1 MSNNLVPTPIVDKN
15 GVPSTRLKKIDGGTD
30 KPVAIPAP
38 GSNLLAPRAQKTATL
53 SSFFSDRKERKQLAA
68 EITIGLWS
76 FDERLRHGYVEGDA
90 GDFLAKIKD
99 LGYLRDLKTV
109 TELVTRKE
117 LGRDMFNDG
126 RDSLISMIFK
136 SEPTDRQKRKM
147 RTIARYS
154 GWMRENNV
162 RFGHFLLAYDA
173 IAQSGATVTLED
185 GTIRS
190 MEAHC
195 QVVTAME
202 EARSSPY
209 TGARYV
215 RNSNFG
221 DAVDKYPEHV
231 EPLVAYVSE
240 RGIKNFDEDDFLHY
254 LDGGAVA
261 DGWL

>member
-1 MSNNLVPTPIVDKN
+1 MNSNLVPTPIVDKN
-15 GVPSTRLKKIDGGTD
+15 GVPSTRLKKVDGVTG
-30 KPVAIPAP
+30 KASNIPAP
-38 GSNLLAPRAQKTATL
+38 YSSLHAPRAQKTATL
-53 SSFFSDRKERKQLAA
+53 ASFFSDRKERKQLAT
-68 EITIGLWS
+68 EIINRLWS
-76 FDERLRHGYVEGDA
+76 PDDRLKHGFVDGGA
-90 GDFLAKIKD
+90 GDFIAKIKD
-99 LGYLRDLKTV
+99 LDYLRDLNAAA
-109 TELVTRKE
+109 ELVTRKE
-117 LGRDMFNDG
+117 LGKDRYNDG

-136 SEPTDRQKRKM
+136 NEPTDRQKQKM

-154 GWMRENNV
+154 DWMRENNV
-162 RFGHFLLAYDA
+162 RFGHFMLTYDA
-173 IAQSGATVTLED
+173 LAQSGATVTLED

-202 EARSSPY
+202 DARSSPY

-231 EPLVAYVSE
+231 EPLVSYISE